1 MKDNAHRQETLP
13 GTKSRYAT
21 CDIIPFTC
29 THSRKRKHTG
39 MQVSGCWMSKNDVI
53 TSESSDILIM
63 WKQVTN
69 YWTFC
74 DIMSALDSVTVLE
87 HSSWELIYKK
97 LSKLN
102 LYYHTHT
109 VLHKATE
116 SERYWISSLL
126 NLCSIR
132 ADEHLI
138 NKVGVER
145 EKWGFSE

>member
-1 MKDNAHRQETLP
+1 MPTGRKHFRDQEP
-13 GTKSRYAT
+13 T
-21 CDIIPFTC
+21 CCLWHHPFHC
-29 THSRKRKHTG
+29 THSPKRKHTG
-39 MQVSGCWMSKNDVI
+39 MQVSGCWMSKNDAI

-63 WKQVTN
+63 WKHNKLLNILWYHECTGLSH
-69 YWTFC
+69 C
-74 DIMSALDSVTVLE
+74 SE
-87 HSSWELIYKK
+87 HSSWEPIYKK

-116 SERYWISSLL
+116 SERYWTSSLL
-126 NLCSIR
+126 NLCSTR

-145 EKWGFSE
+145 EKWGFLE